1 MSTETVKKDYK
12 ERIVPALTEKFS
24 YTTPMQVPKLK
35 KIVINQ
41 GLGAA
46 TQDKKLIETAIN
58 ELTAI
63 TGQKAVAT
71 FSHGGVSP

>member
-46 TQDKKLIETAIN
+46 DRKS
-58 ELTAI
+58 
-63 TGQKAVAT
+63 V
-71 FSHGGVSP
+71 V